1 MENLDIIGG
10 VSPLK
15 RRQASRGG
23 KAAGRATATGKRR
36 GGFAK
41 SAGKRGAGGRNVGGY
56 NVRTRFKPAAAF
68 TPPPSGGTTTITAP
82 TKPVEIV
89 NGEPIINLPGGKPS
103 KKYIPGT
110 DPSEKREEVQKEG
123 VDAFKKACYDDPV
136 KLTGFRR
143 GQVVDGMKCEYSKDP
158 NYKDTYT
165 KVTKIPGTDGRW
177 IYYDE
182 NGNEIS
188 EAKYNSLLKKSSPN
202 KMKKSS
208 PGKMT
213 LGGYRAMHGTSK

>member
-1 MENLDIIGG
+1 MVNVNITGG

-15 RRQASRGG
+15 RQRSRGG
-23 KAAGRATATGKRR
+23 KFAGKATATGRRR

-56 NVRTRFKPAAAF
+56 NVRTRFTPAAAF
-68 TPPPSGGTTTITAP
+68 APPPSGGTTTIQ
-82 TKPVEIV
+82 KPVTIED
-89 NGEPIINLPGGKPS
+89 GEPIINLPDGGKPS

-110 DPSEKREEVQKEG
+110 DPSEKREEVEKEG
-123 VDAFKKACYDDPV
+123 VSNFKKACYDDPV

-143 GQVVDGMKCEYSKDP
+143 GQVVDGIKCEYSDDP

-182 NGNEIS
+182 NGNEIT
-188 EAKYNSLLKKSSPN
+188 EAKYNALLKKSSPN

-208 PGKMT
+208 PGKMK

>member
-23 KAAGRATATGKRR
+23 KAAGIATATGKRR

-41 SAGKRGAGGRNVGGY
+41 SLGKRGAGGRNVGGY
-56 NVRTRFKPAAAF
+56 NVRTRFTPAAAF
-68 TPPPSGGTTTITAP
+68 TPPPSGGTTTIT
-82 TKPVEIV
+82 KPVEVV

-110 DPSEKREEVQKEG
+110 DPSEKREEVEKEG
-123 VDAFKKACYDDPV
+123 VSNFKKACYDDPV

-143 GQVVDGMKCEYSKDP
+143 GKVVDGIKCEYSKDP

-165 KVTKIPGTDGRW
+165 KVTKVPGTDGRW

-188 EAKYNSLLKKSSPN
+188 EAKYNALLKKSSPN
-202 KMKKSS
+202 KMK
-208 PGKMT
+208 
-213 LGGYRAMHGTSK
+213 LGGYRFGEIYKKNK